1 MHQSAYD
8 HMALCIEKYM
18 PNDRHYR
25 VLDLGA
31 RLSPG
36 QKMTHR
42 QLLAK
47 HDIQYVGTDVQTG
60 NNVDIVMSKPYL
72 IPAPSRSVDVLV
84 SGQVFEH
91 IPFHWAT
98 MLEIARVLRPGGH
111 AFITAPSRGHVH
123 STYDCWRY
131 YPDGYRAMAAWS
143 ALTLLEAHT
152 DFPPQVDGG
161 RRHDF
166 VAIDPSRSYWGDS
179 VGVFQKPTKYPHA
192 RIAIVRAATRWW
204 ANRIGSL
211 EGTPKPAT
219 SDERKRVAG
228 QAV

>member
-1 MHQSAYD
+1 MHKSAHD
-8 HMALCIEKYM
+8 HMALCIRKHM

-42 QLLAK
+42 QLLAEY
-47 HDIQYVGTDVQTG
+47 DMQYVGIDVQPG
-60 NNVDIVMSKPYL
+60 NNVDIVMEKPYW
-72 IPAPSRSVDVLV
+72 IPAPSHSVDVLV

-91 IPFHWAT
+91 IPFFWVT

-131 YPDGYRAMAAWS
+131 YPDGYRAMAAYS
-143 ALTLLEAHT
+143 GLTLLEAYT
-152 DFPPQVDGG
+152 DFPPND
-161 RRHDF
+161 RHMHDF
-166 VAIDPSRSYWGDS
+166 AAIDPARSYWGDS
-179 VGVFQKPTKYPHA
+179 VGVFQKPARYPHLRA
-192 RIAIVRAATRWW
+192 AIVRGPSRWW

-211 EGTPKPAT
+211 ENTPQPNTA
-219 SDERKRVAG
+219 DDRKQVTARPG
-228 QAV
+228 

>member
-8 HMALCIEKYM
+8 HMALCIEKFM

-25 VLDLGA
+25 VLDLGG

-42 QLLAK
+42 KLLAGF
-47 HDIQYVGTDVQTG
+47 DMQYVALDVQPG
-60 NNVDIVMSKPYL
+60 NNVDIVMKKPYT
-72 IPAPSRSVDVLV
+72 IPAPSRSADILL

-91 IPFHWAT
+91 IPFFWAT
-98 MLEIARVLRPGGH
+98 MLEIARVLRPGGR

-131 YPDGYRAMAAWS
+131 YPDGYRAMAAHS
-143 ALTLLEAHT
+143 GLTLLEAHT
-152 DFPPQVDGG
+152 DFPPKDDH
-161 RRHDF
+161 RHDF
-166 VAIDPSRSYWGDS
+166 TAIDRSRSYWGDS
-179 VGVFQKPTKYPHA
+179 VGVFEKPARYPH
-192 RIAIVRAATRWW
+192 VRAAVVGTVTRWW

-211 EGTPKPAT
+211 EGVPQPVTGADRLSVTGPV
-219 SDERKRVAG
+219 S
-228 QAV
+228 